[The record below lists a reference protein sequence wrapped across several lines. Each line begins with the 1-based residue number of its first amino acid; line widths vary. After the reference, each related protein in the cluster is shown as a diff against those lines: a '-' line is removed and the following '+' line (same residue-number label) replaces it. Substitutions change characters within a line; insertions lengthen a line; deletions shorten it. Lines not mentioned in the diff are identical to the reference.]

1 MSHYAFEKL
10 VWKIDSQCQWVN
22 STHEVLITLY
32 LESIQDGQAI
42 TLRTSGPIQFVSF
55 SETNKKLKK
64 FTVIDDKSDD
74 YDAHQNNSQLQC
86 SLQMNISY
94 FSL

>member
-1 MSHYAFEKL
+1 M
-10 VWKIDSQCQWVN
+10 N

-55 SETNKKLKK
+55 NETNKKIKK
-64 FTVIDDKSDD
+64 LNVIDDKSDN
-74 YDAHQNNSQLQC
+74 YNAHQNNKTTAMFITNEFLI
-86 SLQMNISY
+86 L
-94 FSL
+94 

>member
-1 MSHYAFEKL
+1 MHLKTSLKNWFSVPVGEFNPWSFNH
-10 VWKIDSQCQWVN
+10 
-22 STHEVLITLY
+22 TLY

-55 SETNKKLKK
+55 SETNKKIKK

-74 YDAHQNNSQLQC
+74 YDAHQDNSQLQC